1 MVRTNEEPLVV
12 LTLRVSAA
20 HATAVR
26 TYAETLAR
34 TTRVRVSPSAA
45 GAAVLE
51 AGLVALGLI
60 EISERAPAVPL
71 TSKRAPATSKKGTK
85 RTARKP

>member
-1 MVRTNEEPLVV
+1 MSRTNDAPLVV
-12 LTLRVSAA
+12 LTLRVPAE

-34 TTRVRVSPSAA
+34 ATRIRVSPSAA

-60 EISERAPAVPL
+60 EASERTPVASV
-71 TSKRAPATSKKGTK
+71 TSKRTAPTAKKGAK
-85 RTARKP
+85 RKARKP